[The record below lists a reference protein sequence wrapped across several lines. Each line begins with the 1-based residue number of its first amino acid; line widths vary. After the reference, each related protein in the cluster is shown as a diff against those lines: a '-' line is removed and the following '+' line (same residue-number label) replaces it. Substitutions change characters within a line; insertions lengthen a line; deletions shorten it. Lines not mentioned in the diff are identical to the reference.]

1 MTKPEMKDKQCVD
14 GICQFCGRNGRPD
27 EEDSDLEDGWLVL
40 SDVTA
45 QLWGIY
51 GEWCCLECFWN
62 DFLRQ
67 AKTEM
72 AKAKKKTI

>member
-1 MTKPEMKDKQCVD
+1 MSMPELKDKQSID

-51 GEWCCLECFWN
+51 GEWCSTECFWN
-62 DFLRQ
+62 NFLRQ
-67 AKTEM
+67 AKAEM
-72 AKAKKKTI
+72 AKKNT